1 MLVTDKSTPEEH
13 RRSGTLG
20 HRPLQGVAP
29 PEADLRPQ
37 NRRALALLAAWMGEP
52 DDLGDEW
59 WDAFEQ
65 DIQQHRFSL
74 REIE

>member
-1 MLVTDKSTPEEH
+1 MSVTDKSTPEKH
-13 RRSGTLG
+13 IRPGARD
-20 HRPLQGVAP
+20 HHPLQGVAP
-29 PEADLRPQ
+29 PDVDLRRQ
-37 NRRALALLAAWMGEP
+37 NRRALALLAAWMEAL

-65 DIQQHRFSL
+65 DVQQHRFSL

>member
-1 MLVTDKSTPEEH
+1 M
-13 RRSGTLG
+13 
-20 HRPLQGVAP
+20 
-29 PEADLRPQ
+29 EAL
-37 NRRALALLAAWMGEP
+37 

-65 DIQQHRFSL
+65 DVQQHRFSL